1 MRHEEISSRQLQLD
15 DLRHETEDGV
25 EFWYARELMGLLG
38 YTSWQNFEKAI
49 QRAEESCKSGKTP
62 VERHFNEVVK
72 MVAIGSGAKREVR
85 DYMLTRYACYLVAMN
100 GDTRKEE
107 IAFAQSYFAMRT
119 RSAELISQRMVDLRR
134 LVERDALRDTDRHF
148 AAVAFERDV
157 TPREFA
163 TIQSK
168 GDGALFGG
176 NDTRAM
182 KRRLGIPQ
190 GKPLADGLS
199 GIAIVAKNL
208 ATSMTAYN
216 VEQSDL
222 RGAAPIEG
230 EHVANNQSVRHAM
243 VSRGIIPEDLPPAED
258 TQKVERRVKADERKL
273 VRESQGFSMGEAE
286 AYSGESR

>member
-1 MRHEEISSRQLQLD
+1 MS
-15 DLRHETEDGV
+15 
-25 EFWYARELMGLLG
+25 
-38 YTSWQNFEKAI
+38 
-49 QRAEESCKSGKTP
+49 KTP
-62 VERHFNEVVK
+62 VERHFAEIGK
-72 MVAIGSGAKREVR
+72 MVEIGSGAKREVR

-148 AAVAFERDV
+148 SAVAFERDV

-182 KRRLGIPQ
+182 KSRLGIPR
-190 GKPLADGLS
+190 GKALADGLS
-199 GIAIVAKNL
+199 GVAIVAKNL
-208 ATSMTAYN
+208 ATSMTVYN

-230 EHVANNQSVRHAM
+230 EHVANNLSVRDAM
-243 VSRGIIPEDLPPAED
+243 VSRGIMPEELPPAED
-258 TQKVERRVKADERKL
+258 TQKVARRVKADERKL
-273 VRESQGFSMGEAE
+273 VRESQGFSMGEGE
-286 AYSGESR
+286 AFANENW

>member
-1 MRHEEISSRQLQLD
+1 MNTREIGDRQLQLD

-25 EFWYARELMGLLG
+25 EFWYARELMDLLG
-38 YTSWQNFEKAI
+38 YAQWRNFEEAI
-49 QRAEESCKSGKTP
+49 RRAIDSCEAAKTP
-62 VERHFNEVVK
+62 AKRHFAEVSK
-72 MVAIGSGAKREVR
+72 SSPMPKGGFRDIR

-119 RSAELISQRMVDLRR
+119 RSAELISQRMLDLRR

-182 KRRLGIPQ
+182 KRRLKLSQ
-190 GKPLADGLS
+190 NKPLADGLS

-216 VEQSDL
+216 VEQSDM

-230 EHVANNQSVRHAM
+230 EHVANNQSVRRAM
-243 VSRGIIPEDLPPAED
+243 VSRGIVPEDLPPAED
-258 TQKVERRVKADERKL
+258 AQKVARRVKADERRL
-273 VRESQGFSMGEAE
+273 MRESRGFSAE
-286 AYSGESR
+286 ADMTDVE